1 MENQKLVFKTTQ
13 EHLAHLIKGLLESQ
27 GIRTLMLNQKDSSY
41 MMFGEIELYVSNEEE
56 AAAKNIISINSNE

>member
-1 MENQKLVFKTTQ
+1 MDNKKLIFKTTQ

-41 MMFGEIELYVSNEEE
+41 TVFGEIELYVSNADEET
-56 AAAKNIISINSNE
+56 AKSIIKENSNE